1 MTPAVRSKTF
11 LAVVG
16 VVLGATALAG
26 VASLWGDREA
36 VGDGLTRAE
45 GVATRQQEVID
56 KLAEDLN
63 ETRDQLLERDIE
75 PSAPPSEETIDDLP
89 DVSRPTAEAVPPTD
103 DQVEAAVFVVLEDN
117 PELITS
123 QVIAEVT
130 RYLLANPPEPG
141 EDGEDGEDGA
151 AGVVTVEMVFA
162 AVVSFCSGPDEPCTG
177 EDGQDVTQAMVD
189 AAIELFCA
197 DDACRST
204 VPGPIGATG
213 ATGRGLVSI
222 DCVDGV
228 LIATYDSGD
237 LTQVIEGTTC
247 QFPPGQGGKD

>member
-11 LAVVG
+11 LAVAG

-45 GVATRQQEVID
+45 GVAARQQEVID
-56 KLAEDLN
+56 KLVEDLN

-75 PSAPPSEETIDDLP
+75 PSAPPPEETIDDLP
-89 DVSRPTAEAVPPTD
+89 DVSRPALEAVPPTD
-103 DQVEAAVFVVLEDN
+103 DQVEAAVVVVLEDN

-177 EDGQDVTQAMVD
+177 EDGEDGQDVTQAMVD

-204 VPGPIGATG
+204 VPGPIGG
-213 ATGRGLVSI
+213 TGRGLVSI

-228 LIATYDSGD
+228 LIATYDKEPI
-237 LTQVIEGTTC
+237 TQVIEGSAC